1 MSQQRHQCQVCCI
14 SSLKVKL
21 AQSVPIVRA
30 LECGVA
36 VHTVH
41 TTLHMSRV
49 TCHVSQLATVRCSTA
64 CQLVPVPGVIQQSV
78 SCPSLCILLLLLADP
93 RTRRRFYCLF
103 SRYYH
108 LIVRPGE
115 HPLAQLQPCSN
126 PAPDPC
132 GCRDKT

>member
-49 TCHVSQLATVRCSTA
+49 TCHVSQVATVRCSTA
-64 CQLVPVPGVIQQSV
+64 CQLVPVPGVIQPSV
-78 SCPSLCILLLLLADP
+78 SCPSLCILLLLADP

-108 LIVRPGE
+108 LIVQPGVWSTSTS
-115 HPLAQLQPCSN
+115 PALLQPCSRSMRL
-126 PAPDPC
+126 P
-132 GCRDKT
+132 